1 LLITLK
7 EVIFTIKLIKGEK
20 VSDGAGVKL
29 NRTIATRTLDHA
41 DPFFLL
47 DEFRSNDKND
57 YAAGFPMHPHRGIET
72 ITYMIEGNFVHRDS
86 NGNEGNLKAGEV
98 QWMTAGKGI
107 LHEEMP
113 MMDNGQLWGYQLW
126 INLPKKLKMIDPEY
140 RHIKSEEMPVVK
152 KDGLEVK
159 IISGTFDGVS
169 GAVNSYYPIDY
180 MDVSIKEGSFQK
192 EGKGTNLIYVHT
204 GKVKV
209 ISQGE
214 ELEVG
219 TGNLALIEEIKN
231 FKVSGNNSG
240 FLYIGGDP
248 INEPVARYGPFVM
261 NTMDEILQA
270 IDDFNDGSFNK

>member
-1 LLITLK
+1 M
-7 EVIFTIKLIKGEK
+7 
-20 VSDGAGVKL
+20 KL

-72 ITYMIEGNFVHRDS
+72 ITYMIEGSFVHRDS

-113 MMDNGQLWGYQLW
+113 MMDKGQLWGYQLW
-126 INLPKKLKMIDPEY
+126 INLPKKLKMVAPEY
-140 RHIKSEEMPVVK
+140 RHIKVTEIPVIK
-152 KDGLEVK
+152 KDGIEVK
-159 IISGTFDGVS
+159 IISGTFEGIS
-169 GAVNSYYPIDY
+169 GAVSSYYPIDY
-180 MDVSIKEGSFQK
+180 MDVRIKEGDFKK

-209 ISQGE
+209 ASQGE
-214 ELEVG
+214 EMEVEA
-219 TGNLALIEEIKN
+219 GNLALIEETN
-231 FKVSGNNSG
+231 DFMVSGSNSG
-240 FLYIGGDP
+240 FLYISGEP
-248 INEPVARYGPFVM
+248 INELVARYGPFVM
-261 NTMDEILQA
+261 NTMDEILKA
-270 IDDFNDGSFNK
+270 IDDFNNDNFNK